1 MKRIHTWQMIVVSK
15 SMYKNVV
22 ETVIHNQYEDP
33 LLNKKMLEFVKLK
46 KIISL
51 DLMIKYI
58 F

>member
-1 MKRIHTWQMIVVSK
+1 MIVVSK

-22 ETVIHNQYEDP
+22 ETVIHNQCEDP
-33 LLNKKMLEFVKLK
+33 LLNKKMLEFMKLK